1 MRIFPSLIAAAA
13 VSIFIFVFMHNEPR
27 LNIKTLSEEAIEARM
42 QVFAGVAWNRQCSAT
57 DSWYKIL

>member
-1 MRIFPSLIAAAA
+1 LIAAAA